1 MRLISILVMASVLH
15 GAAFSTTLRVPSDY
29 PSIQKAID
37 AADEGDLVLVDRGT
51 YLENINFQGKAI
63 TVKSAEGPDFTMI
76 DGGQKG
82 SVVTFTTWEGEKS
95 VLEGFTISNGS
106 GSAIDYYNESYT
118 CGGGIYCHAF
128 SSPTIR
134 NNIICNN
141 QVDHW
146 GGGIFCHKRASPQIR
161 NNVLFENK
169 AESGG
174 AIYCLRESSPFILE
188 NAVYTNEA
196 ESGGAI
202 FCDDACYAT
211 IRHNFIGENS
221 AGEGYEAIEG
231 SITTASILENSLE

>member
-1 MRLISILVMASVLH
+1 
-15 GAAFSTTLRVPSDY
+15 
-29 PSIQKAID
+29 
-37 AADEGDLVLVDRGT
+37 
-51 YLENINFQGKAI
+51 
-63 TVKSAEGPDFTMI
+63 
-76 DGGQKG
+76 
-82 SVVTFTTWEGEKS
+82 
-95 VLEGFTISNGS
+95 
-106 GSAIDYYNESYT
+106 
-118 CGGGIYCHAF
+118 
-128 SSPTIR
+128 
-134 NNIICNN
+134 
-141 QVDHW
+141 
-146 GGGIFCHKRASPQIR
+146 
-161 NNVLFENK
+161 VLFENK